1 MNLQSVQFCQ
11 EGKQFHENE
20 HDEQDKYGLT
30 TNQDIDIL
38 NVNCYIL
45 ERHKGMTENLTYE
58 HCMDEEMESKDTRKC
73 GGKHNQELILKDIQM
88 VFYD

>member
-1 MNLQSVQFCQ
+1 VNLQSVQFCQ
-11 EGKQFHENE
+11 EGKQFHENK

-38 NVNCYIL
+38 NENCYIL
-45 ERHKGMTENLTYE
+45 ERHKGMSENLTYE